1 MYMYIYGLYIPGA
14 LSRKGA
20 GACEP
25 VAVSAHAAQL
35 RRMRGVACTSA
46 ASWLQP
52 RGPCGPG
59 EGRLA
64 KDVWRGT
71 AGEGRLVRD
80 GWRRTSGEGRLAKD
94 VWRGTAGEGRL
105 ARDGWR
111 RTSRRTGAAG
121 WRRTSGAAGK
131 SPRSAHAYGPVQ
143 ADPGC
148 VAALSCH

>member
-71 AGEGRLVRD
+71 AGEGRREGLV
-80 GWRRTSGEGRLAKD
+80 LQ
-94 VWRGTAGEGRL
+94 AGEGRL
-105 ARDGWR
+105 VLQEKVPGLH
-111 RTSRRTGAAG
+111 TRTGRCRQTRAA
-121 WRRTSGAAGK
+121 WQPCHATRRAVADSAAAT
-131 SPRSAHAYGPVQ
+131 REQ
-143 ADPGC
+143 
-148 VAALSCH
+148 L